1 MSSATMAAAERE
13 DLLALA
19 ESLSPGQWTQPSLC
33 AGWTVQDVLT
43 HIVSYE
49 GRSPK
54 ELARVAVAG
63 RFSPARMNE
72 VLVREARSRD
82 RQEVLDRLRTFAR
95 PSGLTAGFG
104 GRIALTDGLI
114 HRQDIRRP
122 LGLGCDVPADRLV
135 SALSFSM
142 FAAPIRGA
150 WRARGVRVRAVDV
163 DWAFGRG
170 PEVTG
175 PGEALLM
182 ACAGRSS
189 ALADLDGPGL
199 DRVSTNLG
207 VDHLA

>member
-19 ESLSPGQWTQPSLC
+19 ESLSPDQWAQPSLC

-43 HIVSYE
+43 HVVSYE
-49 GRSPK
+49 ARTPK
-54 ELARVAVAG
+54 DLARVAVAG

-72 VLVREARSRD
+72 VLVHEARSRD
-82 RQEVLDRLRTFAR
+82 RPEVLDRLRTFGR

-122 LGLGCDVPADRLV
+122 LGLGRDVPADRLV

-142 FAAPIRGA
+142 FAAPIQGA
-150 WRARGVRVRAVDV
+150 
-163 DWAFGRG
+163 
-170 PEVTG
+170 
-175 PGEALLM
+175 
-182 ACAGRSS
+182 
-189 ALADLDGPGL
+189 
-199 DRVSTNLG
+199 
-207 VDHLA
+207 

>member
-33 AGWTVQDVLT
+33 TGWTVQDVPT
-43 HIVSYE
+43 HIVGYE
-49 GRSPK
+49 GRSPE
-54 ELARVAVAG
+54 ELSRVAVAG

-72 VLVREARSRD
+72 VL
-82 RQEVLDRLRTFAR
+82 
-95 PSGLTAGFG
+95 
-104 GRIALTDGLI
+104 GR
-114 HRQDIRRP
+114 
-122 LGLGCDVPADRLV
+122 DVPADRLV

-150 WRARGVRVRAVDV
+150 WRARRVRVRAVDV

-189 ALADLDGPGL
+189 ELADLDGPGL